1 MLAGES
7 ETAADFVGIYQAQ
20 NYVCAE
26 YPITIETKEGDVLPA
41 FPDTA
46 SRKFVG
52 WQTERT
58 MTGCPDIQYRPGDTY
73 TGEQRMLVAYYM
85 PSACGAVVLDG
96 NGGVTTKDSKYY
108 VIESSGADLRVTAD
122 TLTDAFQRDGYRID
136 AYSTDDAGKQNRTA
150 AEDLVERLTGDTTIV
165 GQIWT
170 YFAQWERIGDKT
182 EDSSAYYTKA
192 EDGTVKIE
200 SVDQDELKKQLE
212 TDSTAQID
220 VSGLEAEK
228 VTLPVSAVNDVLDLE
243 AKALSIK
250 MADAA
255 ITLDKTAM
263 QSVVETADGNDIQLH
278 VSTGDALSSDQT
290 EIIGDIEQGMVLDV
304 SLTANGTEIHSF
316 NGKVTVSVPFTWTQ
330 QGVLQAWYLADDGTK
345 EPVEVAYRDGNAVL
359 TLKHFSTYAIVVKA
373 NDPDSGIVSMGEN
386 EVTVQK
392 QADAVYYAAALYA
405 EDGRFLAYAASEAAG
420 DEGTVTL
427 KWANADWSK
436 AAKVKVFFL
445 DADRKP
451 VAEAVTALIKGKS
464 QKN

>member
-1 MLAGES
+1 MQFRPFVYDAMNRQVLVAIEPM
-7 ETAADFVGIYQAQ
+7 TAQDAALTDR
-20 NYVCAE
+20 E
-26 YPITIETKEGDVLPA
+26 PL
-41 FPDTA
+41 
-46 SRKFVG
+46 
-52 WQTERT
+52 WQTSWTSEYLA
-58 MTGCPDIQYRPGDTY
+58 DENY
-73 TGEQRMLVAYYM
+73 E
-85 PSACGAVVLDG
+85 
-96 NGGVTTKDSKYY
+96 KY
-108 VIESSGADLRVTAD
+108 AARV
-122 TLTDAFQRDGYRID
+122 G
-136 AYSTDDAGKQNRTA
+136 
-150 AEDLVERLTGDTTIV
+150 
-165 GQIWT
+165 
-170 YFAQWERIGDKT
+170 
-182 EDSSAYYTKA
+182 
-192 EDGTVKIE
+192 
-200 SVDQDELKKQLE
+200 DELIALAAYEILPTALVVHKLSTVFDDGQLH
-212 TDSTAQID
+212 A
-220 VSGLEAEK
+220 G
-228 VTLPVSAVNDVLDLE
+228 
-243 AKALSIK
+243 
-250 MADAA
+250 
-255 ITLDKTAM
+255 KTAM
-263 QSVVETADGNDIQLH
+263 QSVVETADGNDIQMH

-290 EIIGDIEQGMVLDV
+290 EIIGDIEQGIVLDV

-405 EDGRFLAYAASEAAG
+405 EDGRFLAYAASEAAE
-420 DEGTVTL
+420 DEETVTL

>member
-1 MLAGES
+1 MY
-7 ETAADFVGIYQAQ
+7 ADELKTVFHRDGFTLTGFVG
-20 NYVCAE
+20 
-26 YPITIETKEGDVLPA
+26 
-41 FPDTA
+41 PD
-46 SRKFVG
+46 
-52 WQTERT
+52 
-58 MTGCPDIQYRPGDTY
+58 P
-73 TGEQRMLVAYYM
+73 
-85 PSACGAVVLDG
+85 
-96 NGGVTTKDSKYY
+96 DSKEDKLYTL
-108 VIESSGADLRVTAD
+108 SDLHKLSTVFD
-122 TLTDAFQRDGYRID
+122 DGQLH
-136 AYSTDDAGKQNRTA
+136 AGK
-150 AEDLVERLTGDTTIV
+150 TTIC
-165 GQIWT
+165 T
-170 YFAQWERIGDKT
+170 AQWERIGNKT

-192 EDGTVKIE
+192 DDGTVKIE

-345 EPVEVAYRDGNAVL
+345 EPVEVAYRDGTAVL
-359 TLKHFSTYAIVVKA
+359 MLEHFSTYAIVVKS
-373 NDPDSGIVSMGEN
+373 NGIDETVVSVAGN
-386 EVTVQK
+386 
-392 QADAVYYAAALYA
+392 AVAVNAPTGAVSCIAALYSA
-405 EDGRFLAYAASEAAG
+405 DGRQMAVGRSEVVKSAA
-420 DEGTVTL
+420 TVT
-427 KWANADWSK
+427 WRSVDWTR
-436 AAKVKVFFL
+436 VQTLKVFFL
-445 DADRKP
+445 DGSGAPIKSS
-451 VAEAVTALIKGKS
+451 VKALIKVES
-464 QKN
+464 

>member
-1 MLAGES
+1 MRTVQFRPFVYDAMNRQVPVAIEPM
-7 ETAADFVGIYQAQ
+7 TAQDAALTDR
-20 NYVCAE
+20 E
-26 YPITIETKEGDVLPA
+26 PL
-41 FPDTA
+41 
-46 SRKFVG
+46 
-52 WQTERT
+52 WQTSWTSEYLADENYEKYAARV
-58 MTGCPDIQYRPGDTY
+58 GDELIALAAYEILPTA
-73 TGEQRMLVAYYM
+73 LVVHKL
-85 PSACGAVVLDG
+85 STVFDDG
-96 NGGVTTKDSKYY
+96 Q
-108 VIESSGADLRVTAD
+108 LH
-122 TLTDAFQRDGYRID
+122 
-136 AYSTDDAGKQNRTA
+136 AGK
-150 AEDLVERLTGDTTIV
+150 TTIC
-165 GQIWT
+165 T
-170 YFAQWERIGDKT
+170 AQWERIGNKT

-192 EDGTVKIE
+192 DDGTVKIE

-386 EVTVQK
+386 KVTVQK

-405 EDGRFLAYAASEAAG
+405 EDGRFLAYAASEAAE
-420 DEGTVTL
+420 DEETVTL

-464 QKN
+464 QKNWAATAQE

>member
-1 MLAGES
+1 MRTVQFRPFVYDAMNRQVPVAIEPM
-7 ETAADFVGIYQAQ
+7 TAQDAALTDR
-20 NYVCAE
+20 E
-26 YPITIETKEGDVLPA
+26 PL
-41 FPDTA
+41 
-46 SRKFVG
+46 
-52 WQTERT
+52 WQTSWTSEYLADENYEKYVARV
-58 MTGCPDIQYRPGDTY
+58 GDELIALAAYEILPTA
-73 TGEQRMLVAYYM
+73 LVVHKL
-85 PSACGAVVLDG
+85 SAVFDDG
-96 NGGVTTKDSKYY
+96 Q
-108 VIESSGADLRVTAD
+108 LH
-122 TLTDAFQRDGYRID
+122 
-136 AYSTDDAGKQNRTA
+136 AGK
-150 AEDLVERLTGDTTIV
+150 TTIC
-165 GQIWT
+165 T
-170 YFAQWERIGDKT
+170 AQWERIGNKT

-192 EDGTVKIE
+192 DDGTVKIE

-392 QADAVYYAAALYA
+392 QTDAVYYAAALYA
-405 EDGRFLAYAASEAAG
+405 EDGRFLAYAASEAAE
-420 DEGTVTL
+420 DEETVTL

-464 QKN
+464 QKNWAATAQE

>member
-1 MLAGES
+1 MRTVQFRPFVYDAMNRQVPVAIEPMTPQDAALTDRES
-7 ETAADFVGIYQAQ
+7 
-20 NYVCAE
+20 
-26 YPITIETKEGDVLPA
+26 L
-41 FPDTA
+41 
-46 SRKFVG
+46 
-52 WQTERT
+52 WQTSWTSEYLA
-58 MTGCPDIQYRPGDTY
+58 DENYEKY
-73 TGEQRMLVAYYM
+73 VA
-85 PSACGAVVLDG
+85 
-96 NGGVTTKDSKYY
+96 
-108 VIESSGADLRVTAD
+108 RV
-122 TLTDAFQRDGYRID
+122 G
-136 AYSTDDAGKQNRTA
+136 
-150 AEDLVERLTGDTTIV
+150 
-165 GQIWT
+165 
-170 YFAQWERIGDKT
+170 
-182 EDSSAYYTKA
+182 
-192 EDGTVKIE
+192 
-200 SVDQDELKKQLE
+200 DELIALAAYE
-212 TDSTAQID
+212 ILPTAL
-220 VSGLEAEK
+220 VVHKL
-228 VTLPVSAVNDVLDLE
+228 SAVFDDGQLH
-243 AKALSIK
+243 AG
-250 MADAA
+250 
-255 ITLDKTAM
+255 KTAM

-290 EIIGDIEQGMVLDV
+290 EIIGDIEQGMALDV

-405 EDGRFLAYAASEAAG
+405 EDGRFLAYAASEAAE
-420 DEGTVTL
+420 DEETVTL

>member
-1 MLAGES
+1 MQFRPFVYDAMNRQVPVAIEPM
-7 ETAADFVGIYQAQ
+7 TAQDAALTDR
-20 NYVCAE
+20 E
-26 YPITIETKEGDVLPA
+26 PL
-41 FPDTA
+41 
-46 SRKFVG
+46 
-52 WQTERT
+52 WQTSWTSEYLADENYEKYAARV
-58 MTGCPDIQYRPGDTY
+58 GDELIALAAYEILPTA
-73 TGEQRMLVAYYM
+73 LVVHKL
-85 PSACGAVVLDG
+85 SAVFDDG
-96 NGGVTTKDSKYY
+96 Q
-108 VIESSGADLRVTAD
+108 LH
-122 TLTDAFQRDGYRID
+122 
-136 AYSTDDAGKQNRTA
+136 AGK
-150 AEDLVERLTGDTTIV
+150 TTIC
-165 GQIWT
+165 T
-170 YFAQWERIGDKT
+170 AQWERIGNKT

-192 EDGTVKIE
+192 DDGTVKIE

-392 QADAVYYAAALYA
+392 QTDAVYYAAALYA
-405 EDGRFLAYAASEAAG
+405 EDGRFLAYAASEAAE
-420 DEGTVTL
+420 DEETVTL

-464 QKN
+464 QKNWAATAQE

>member
-1 MLAGES
+1 MRTVQFRPFVYDAMNRQVPVAIEPM
-7 ETAADFVGIYQAQ
+7 TAQDAALTDR
-20 NYVCAE
+20 E
-26 YPITIETKEGDVLPA
+26 PL
-41 FPDTA
+41 
-46 SRKFVG
+46 
-52 WQTERT
+52 WQTSWTSEYLADENYEKYVARV
-58 MTGCPDIQYRPGDTY
+58 GDELIALAAYEILPTA
-73 TGEQRMLVAYYM
+73 LVVHKL
-85 PSACGAVVLDG
+85 STVFDDG
-96 NGGVTTKDSKYY
+96 Q
-108 VIESSGADLRVTAD
+108 LH
-122 TLTDAFQRDGYRID
+122 
-136 AYSTDDAGKQNRTA
+136 AGK
-150 AEDLVERLTGDTTIV
+150 TTIY
-165 GQIWT
+165 T
-170 YFAQWERIGDKT
+170 AQWERIGNKT

-192 EDGTVKIE
+192 DDGTVKIE

-386 EVTVQK
+386 KVTVQK

-405 EDGRFLAYAASEAAG
+405 EDGRFLAYAASEAAE
-420 DEGTVTL
+420 DEETVTL

-464 QKN
+464 QKNWAATAQE